1 MALRVEV
8 VIASRASGLGRG
20 AHLQGGP
27 QGHTCNG
34 TARTAICILHLAPR
48 HRSSYEAGAARTTSP
63 IYHKIDR
70 VSRTPTPRLPRL
82 SRNGNVKLSDTKSPE
97 ERSIE
102 SVKRTAS
109 ASLHSHSSLFSRD
122 GQAIRKSV
130 RYQHLLE
137 PSKSRFNANGHHGHG
152 ACVTLHLTCQDRYLA
167 MPSTVMGF
175 VLWL

>member
-1 MALRVEV
+1 MQWYREDGNLY
-8 VIASRASGLGRG
+8 
-20 AHLQGGP
+20 
-27 QGHTCNG
+27 
-34 TARTAICILHLAPR
+34 LAPR
-48 HRSSYEAGAARTTSP
+48 SSTQIVLRSRCCLNDFP

-109 ASLHSHSSLFSRD
+109 ASLRSHSSLFSRD